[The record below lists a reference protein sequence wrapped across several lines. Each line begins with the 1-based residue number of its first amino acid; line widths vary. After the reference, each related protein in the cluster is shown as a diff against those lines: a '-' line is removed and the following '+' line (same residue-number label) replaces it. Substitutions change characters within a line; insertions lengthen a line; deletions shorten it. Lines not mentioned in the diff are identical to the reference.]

1 MGQVIVTMKVM
12 PESIETDLTHL
23 DQLLTAALAKHDIKV
38 SKVEREPIAFGLMA
52 LKLIFLMD
60 ENKGDTETLEN
71 ACKAVEG
78 VMNAEVTDMRRS
90 F

>member
-1 MGQVIVTMKVM
+1 MPEGVDVNLTDLEQVITKV
-12 PESIETDLTHL
+12 
-23 DQLLTAALAKHDIKV
+23 LLTYDIKV
-38 SKVEREPIAFGLMA
+38 SKVEKEPIAFGLMA

-71 ACKAVEG
+71 ACKAIEG